1 MTKLQ
6 FRILY
11 REFLFRM
18 VDLEVLSQHA
28 LGDSNRLLGQFAALL
43 IFISMLW
50 ALAGFGFAG
59 SRMIGGRSLIFTL
72 VMGHFLIATTML
84 VVGLFAVLSWDST
97 FPDRRDVLVMAPL
110 PVRARTMF
118 LAKVAA
124 VATALALTVALLHS
138 LAGLIWPAAFAAQA
152 TPVEAP
158 ALTYDATP
166 VPVTAAGLQSV
177 LDRDLAQPFATGAPK
192 PGTGAGMSVGVY
204 KRGERRVFAYAGLRA
219 PARCSR
225 SARSPRRSLR
235 HCWRG
240 WPPRERCGW
249 TSRFVNSCRRAPCQA
264 ARPGNHPARPGDPSL
279 GTPVFPDNVHPADP
293 SNAFADYGASELC
306 AFASTAS
313 PNPPTLPSP
322 TAIWASVFGAGI
334 GGSRRHELS
343 GPPARADYCSSG
355 LPDTV
360 VKASAEQQDR
370 LIQGHNANH
379 RPVPHWDLDALAG
392 AGGIRSTAGDLLTWL
407 EANLHPDQSGALDDA
422 IRETHRLR
430 AQVAGDMQIG
440 LVWLYRPN
448 NGTYA
453 HNGRT
458 PGFSTYAF
466 FDPKNDYAAVIL
478 LNHGSF
484 LLNSLEMIDE
494 HVRQRL
500 AGEPAISLDTVLVP
514 ASSGVGGLVRWCAAY
529 WFTMLAAGGFLYAR
543 CCFSGLAAQLLPRR
557 WFLRVSGYLQLAS
570 FCLIVCVYFL
580 QPVFGEMSD
589 LNSRL
594 RYAAASLATPYWFL
608 GLFHQLNGSMYAARR
623 ARRAWMGLGIVIAG
637 TGVTYALSYLRTLRR
652 SWRSRISRP
661 TPAAPV
667 AAALRDRLQTAVG
680 QFGVRALVRSRQH
693 RMILAFYFES
703 ARLTIFQLR
712 APELKSPLPESVAR
726 SVEVGEHPLLAASI
740 ALMTLSIV
748 ARAWFAMPLDSRQL
762 IFRVTGV
769 RGSSKM
775 LAATRRSLWVFR
787 PPRLAGDRG
796 LLPALASGDRP
807 PAT

>member
-97 FPDRRDVLVMAPL
+97 FPNRRDVLVMAPL

-158 ALTYDATP
+158 ALTYGATP

-177 LDRDLAQPFATGAPK
+177 VDRDLAQQFATGALK

-204 KRGERRVFAYAGLRA
+204 KRGERRVFAYGT
-219 PARCSR
+219 ARTGSLFEIG
-225 SARSPRRSLR
+225 SLSKTFTATLLARMAAQGKVRLDQPV
-235 HCWRG
+235 
-240 WPPRERCGW
+240 RELLPQG
-249 TSRFVNSCRRAPCQA
+249 TV
-264 ARPGNHPARPGDPSL
+264 ARPL
-279 GTPVFPDNVHPADP
+279 GPEITLLDLATHRSGLPVFPDNVHPADP
-293 SNAFADYGASELC
+293 SNAFADYGATELY
-306 AFASTAS
+306 AYLAKHGVAKPADATFAYSNLGVGLLGQALADRGGMSYPDLLREQITA
-313 PNPPTLPSP
+313 PL
-322 TAIWASVFGAGI
+322 
-334 GGSRRHELS
+334 
-343 GPPARADYCSSG
+343 G
-355 LPDTV
+355 LPDTI
-360 VKASAEQQDR
+360 VKVSAEQQGR
-370 LIQGHNANH
+370 LIQGHNATH

-392 AGGIRSTAGDLLTWL
+392 AGGIRSTAGDVLAWL
-407 EANLHPDQSGALDDA
+407 EANLHPDRSGALGDA

-440 LVWLYRPN
+440 LVWLYRPDT
-448 NGTYA
+448 GTYA

-500 AGEPAISLDTVLVP
+500 AGEPADLSRHGFGSGKQRGWRAGALVCGLLVHHAGCGRLPLLRGAASPGIGRAAASAAVVSARLRIS
-514 ASSGVGGLVRWCAAY
+514 ASGVLLSDRMRLLFATGVRRNERPE
-529 WFTMLAAGGFLYAR
+529 LARGT
-543 CCFSGLAAQLLPRR
+543 P
-557 WFLRVSGYLQLAS
+557 
-570 FCLIVCVYFL
+570 
-580 QPVFGEMSD
+580 P
-589 LNSRL
+589 
-594 RYAAASLATPYWFL
+594 ASLATP
-608 GLFHQLNGSMYAARR
+608 
-623 ARRAWMGLGIVIAG
+623 
-637 TGVTYALSYLRTLRR
+637 
-652 SWRSRISRP
+652 RI
-661 TPAAPV
+661 
-667 AAALRDRLQTAVG
+667 
-680 QFGVRALVRSRQH
+680 
-693 RMILAFYFES
+693 
-703 ARLTIFQLR
+703 
-712 APELKSPLPESVAR
+712 
-726 SVEVGEHPLLAASI
+726 
-740 ALMTLSIV
+740 
-748 ARAWFAMPLDSRQL
+748 
-762 IFRVTGV
+762 
-769 RGSSKM
+769 GSS
-775 LAATRRSLWVFR
+775 AFFTS
-787 PPRLAGDRG
+787 
-796 LLPALASGDRP
+796 
-807 PAT
+807 